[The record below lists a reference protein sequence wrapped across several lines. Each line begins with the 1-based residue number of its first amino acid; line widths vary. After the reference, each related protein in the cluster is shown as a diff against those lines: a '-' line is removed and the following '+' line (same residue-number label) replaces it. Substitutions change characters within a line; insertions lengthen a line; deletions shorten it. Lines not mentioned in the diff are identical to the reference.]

1 MSQGTSLP
9 KVTVLGYKRV
19 SKTNISFTV
28 KVGRTKHIVGRTTR
42 FEREALIKAIST
54 NGGFPCELPASEFYF
69 EMLEI
74 KNPVTDEVNAYP
86 RIRIAE
92 STDLDGLI
100 EDAAEVAAEFDSIE
114 KNKSGN
120 SGLNVRDLQSA
131 YARLLRRG

>member
-42 FEREALIKAIST
+42 FEREAIVKAIST

-74 KNPVTDEVNAYP
+74 KIPDSSEPVTYP
-86 RIRIAE
+86 RIRVAE

-100 EDAAEVAAEFDSIE
+100 EDASEVAAEFDSLE

-120 SGLNVRDLQSA
+120 SGLNTRDLQSA

>member
-28 KVGRTKHIVGRTTR
+28 KVRRTKHIVGRTTR

-100 EDAAEVAAEFDSIE
+100 EDAAEVSAEFDSIE

>member
-42 FEREALIKAIST
+42 FEREAIVKAIST

-74 KNPVTDEVNAYP
+74 KVPDSSELVTYP
-86 RIRIAE
+86 RIRVAE

-100 EDAAEVAAEFDSIE
+100 EDAAEVSAEFDSLE
-114 KNKSGN
+114 KNKSGD
-120 SGLNVRDLQSA
+120 SGLKDLQSA